1 MALTTAQQMATVHLP
16 DVEVAAVCHD
26 CRKKHVYR
34 VQRDHL
40 AQAMAEW
47 TTKHAGHPIEFGSP
61 RPLYRG
67 RWSRWLHEFW
77 NECPMWAPDTFALG
91 HGYDHNADVKGAYV
105 ASADYTITL
114 ASLATSS
121 TRLVGR
127 ESTAI
132 DNSTNKYLDYLI
144 AGKVTTGTTPTV
156 DKQIDLWAYGSL
168 KDTPTYPGT
177 ITGTDSGVTLANAGT
192 RNTGLRPVASALVTA
207 TSDVGY
213 PFAPTSLTTLFGALM
228 PPNRH
233 GLWVTHDTAVN
244 LNSTGSNHVLSYT
257 PMYGTVA

>member
-1 MALTTAQQMATVHLP
+1 MMTVQLP
-16 DVEVAAVCHD
+16 EIEVTAVCHD
-26 CRKKHVYR
+26 CRRKHVYR

-40 AQAMAEW
+40 SQAMAEW
-47 TTKHAGHPIEFGSP
+47 TTKHAGHPIAFGQP

-67 RWSRWLHEFW
+67 RWGRWLHEFW
-77 NECPMWAPDTFALG
+77 NECPIWAPERFALG
-91 HGYDHNADVKGAYV
+91 HGYGHNADVKGAYV

-156 DKQIDLWAYGSL
+156 DKQIDLWVYGSL
-168 KDTPTYPGT
+168 KDTPTYPDT
-177 ITGTDSGVTLANAGT
+177 ITGSDAAVTLTNVGT
-192 RNTGLRPVASALVTA
+192 RNTGLRPAGSAQVTA
-207 TSDVGY
+207 SSDIGY
-213 PFAPTSLTTLFGALM
+213 PFAPVSLVSLFGAFL

-233 GLWVTHDTAVN
+233 GLFVTHDTAVN
-244 LNSTGSNHVLSYT
+244 LNATGSNQVLSYT
-257 PMYGTVA
+257 PVYGTVA

>member
-1 MALTTAQQMATVHLP
+1 MVTLP
-16 DVEVAAVCHD
+16 EIEVTAVCHD
-26 CRKKHVYR
+26 CRHQHTYR
-34 VQRDHL
+34 VPNVQL
-40 AQAMAEW
+40 SQAMAEW
-47 TTKHAGHPIEFGSP
+47 TTKHAGHPIAFSQP
-61 RPLYRG
+61 KPLYQG

-77 NECPMWAPDTFALG
+77 NECPAWAPERFALG

-127 ESTAI
+127 QSTAI

-144 AGKVTTGTTPTV
+144 AGKITTGTTPTV
-156 DKQIDLWAYGSL
+156 DKQIDLWVYGSL
-168 KDTPTYPGT
+168 KDTPTYPDT
-177 ITGTDSGVTLANAGT
+177 TTGTDGAVTLTNAGT

-213 PFAPTSLTTLFGALM
+213 PFAPASLTALFGALM

-233 GLWVTHDTAVN
+233 GLFVSHDTVAAFN
-244 LNSTGSNHVLSYT
+244 ATGGNHVLSYT
-257 PMYGTVA
+257 AMYGTVI